1 MILCIVNSVFQTL
14 VFVPREMKRCICLAG
29 NAISFHDLVFFCHGI
44 LPAERPR
51 DRSRR
56 INVFR
61 SYLRVFPSSVLRSL
75 ATSVTRS
82 HVHLRPRSHD
92 YHSRDPSPRIR
103 NHEIGRF
110 LCPLQLGQN
119 LSVHDSQKG
128 FQGLCHQYSRGD
140 FLHIFSI

>member
-61 SYLRVFPSSVLRSL
+61 SYLRVVLSSVLRSL
-75 ATSVTRS
+75 AMSVTRS
-82 HVHLRPRSHD
+82 HVHLRPRSRHKSQTTRSAAFSGRYFVRVFTPAD
-92 YHSRDPSPRIR
+92 TASAGYVFR
-103 NHEIGRF
+103 NECR
-110 LCPLQLGQN
+110 
-119 LSVHDSQKG
+119 
-128 FQGLCHQYSRGD
+128 
-140 FLHIFSI
+140 